1 MAPIFG
7 REGID
12 CAMSIWGKVIG
23 GAAGFALGGPLG
35 ALVGAVAGHA
45 VDKLRV
51 DKALPTGEQRQA
63 AFSIAVIVLAAKMA
77 KADGVVTRDE
87 IDIFKRIFHISP
99 QEMRNV
105 GRLFDQAKRDVAGY
119 ELYARQVA
127 RLFADSPWVL
137 EELLDGLFL
146 IAKADQVMHPAEL
159 EFLGRVAAIF
169 GFDETVFERIAAS
182 HMASREADP
191 YEVLGLTRDASDAE
205 VRTDY
210 RRLVREHHPDKLIAQ
225 GMPQEFI
232 DVANGKLASIN
243 DAYARVRRERGLK

>member
-1 MAPIFG
+1 
-7 REGID
+7 
-12 CAMSIWGKVIG
+12 MSIWGKVVG

-45 VDKLRV
+45 VDKMR
-51 DKALPTGEQRQA
+51 ATAAPPTGEQRQA

-87 IDIFKRIFHISP
+87 IVAFRRIFHIP
-99 QEMRNV
+99 PHEMRNV

-127 RLFADSPWVL
+127 RLFADNPWVL

-146 IAKADQVMHPAEL
+146 IAMADEVMHPAEL
-159 EFLGRVAAIF
+159 EFLGRVGAIF
-169 GFDETVFERIAAS
+169 GFDQAQFERIAAS
-182 HMASREADP
+182 HMEPEEADP
-191 YEVLGLTRDASDAE
+191 YEVLGLARDAGDDE
-205 VRTDY
+205 IRTTY

-225 GMPQEFI
+225 GMPKEFI
-232 DVANGKLASIN
+232 DVANAKLASIN
-243 DAYARVRRERGLK
+243 DAYARIRRERGLK